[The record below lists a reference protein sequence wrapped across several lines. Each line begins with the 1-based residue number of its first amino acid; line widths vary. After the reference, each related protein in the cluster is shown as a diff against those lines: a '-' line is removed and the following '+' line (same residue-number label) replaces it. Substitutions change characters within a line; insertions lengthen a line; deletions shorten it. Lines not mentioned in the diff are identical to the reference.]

1 MKRAI
6 ITVGLGF
13 GDEGKGATVDY
24 LTRKYEADLVVRYCG
39 GSQAGHNVQL
49 PDGRRHT
56 FSQFGAGTLAADNYG
71 GKFPTCPQKQ
81 RQVGNLPPQPAR
93 PRTYL
98 GPHVI
103 IDPLAMARE
112 AEHLSDLGVHDPA
125 RRLTI
130 HSQCLVTTPWLKI
143 LNQLRELSRGAAKHG
158 SCGQGIGE
166 ARSYWLKNGADAVF
180 AADLRQPD
188 VLRHKLEL
196 QRQRILLE
204 LQDFIDRISDD
215 ALQEFGIWDLNTE
228 AIACDLHEALPPE
241 VTVDAAL
248 PEFQTAIFEGAQG
261 ILLDEYRGFHPHT
274 TWNTVTPHHAW
285 ELIHALGVEAVAVL
299 GITRA
304 YTTRHGEGPL
314 PTFNRELTARLQDAG
329 NPWNPWQGSLRCG
342 WLDLPLLRYAAAVAG
357 TLDGIVVNH
366 LDQMRGSE
374 WLICEA
380 YRDAALSP
388 ATAPHLAWQSRL
400 TEALRQAE
408 PVLSPATPESILRS
422 VSEIAPLAVTGF
434 GPSYEDRCFTE
445 LVFRKHREELEP
457 AMSAVFA
464 QASGRASSG

>member
-13 GDEGKGATVDY
+13 GDEGKGAAVDY
-24 LTRKYEADLVVRYCG
+24 LTRKYEADLVIRYCG
-39 GSQAGHNVQL
+39 GSQAGHTVQL

-56 FSQFGAGTLAADNYG
+56 FSQFGAGTL
-71 GKFPTCPQKQ
+71 
-81 RQVGNLPPQPAR
+81 VAR

-112 AEHLSDLGVHDPA
+112 AAHLSDLGVQDPA
-125 RRLTI
+125 RLLTI

-166 ARSYWLKNGADAVF
+166 ARSYWLKHGADAVF
-180 AADLRQPD
+180 ASDLRQPE

-204 LQDFIDRISDD
+204 LQDFIDRIDDD

-241 VTVDAAL
+241 VTIDAAL

-285 ELIHALGVEAVAVL
+285 ELVHALGVEAVAVL
-299 GITRA
+299 GITRV

-314 PTFNRELTARLQDAG
+314 PTFNPDLTARLQDAG
-329 NPWNPWQGSLRCG
+329 NPWNPWQGGLRCG

-357 TLDGIVVNH
+357 PLDGIVVNH
-366 LDQMRGSE
+366 LDQMRESE
-374 WLICEA
+374 CLVCEA
-380 YRDAALSP
+380 YRNTTLSP

-434 GPSYEDRCFTE
+434 GPSYENRVFKE
-445 LVFRKHREELEP
+445 LVFRKRREELQA
-457 AMSAVFA
+457 AMSA
-464 QASGRASSG
+464 GSSVEC